1 MDYVIEANQLRKS
14 YGSRQVIDDITF
26 SVRRGEIFGIVGP
39 NGAGKTTTMNMIMGL
54 RAPDSGTV
62 RVLGLDPLRDGRQL
76 RQRIGIQL
84 QEAELPA
91 RIKVW
96 EALKLF
102 STFYDRVVDWE
113 TLLEDWGLSDKRN
126 IAFGRLSGGQKQRVF
141 IALALLNDPEIVFL
155 DELTTGL
162 DPQARRQTWDMIR
175 AIRDRGK
182 TVIQVTHFMDEAEA
196 LCDRVGVINN
206 RRLVALDTPQALI
219 AQFEGE
225 NSVRF
230 TGNGVFRPDMLASLS
245 NVRHIVQDGD
255 GVTVYGDGPLLANVA
270 AKLAEHGISPNDI
283 HAHKVTLEDVYL
295 SITGKPQTEVV

>member
-54 RAPDSGTV
+54 RTPDSGTV
-62 RVLGLDPLRDGRQL
+62 SVLGLDPLRDGRQL

>member
-54 RAPDSGTV
+54 RTPDSGTV
-62 RVLGLDPLRDGRQL
+62 SVLGLDPLRDGRQL

-230 TGNGVFRPDMLASLS
+230 TGNGVFRPDMLTSLT
-245 NVRHIVQDGD
+245 NVRHIAQDGD